1 MNPSTDLL
9 NEQKKTNR
17 LLAIL
22 VLRGLDSKT
31 DQILLLSDAGFKPS
45 EIADLVG
52 TTPNT
57 VSVTITK
64 SKKGKK

>member
-9 NEQKKTNR
+9 NEQKKTNK

-22 VLRGLDSKT
+22 VLRGIDSKT
-31 DQILLLSDAGFKPS
+31 EQILLLSDAGFKPS
-45 EIADLVG
+45 EIADIVG